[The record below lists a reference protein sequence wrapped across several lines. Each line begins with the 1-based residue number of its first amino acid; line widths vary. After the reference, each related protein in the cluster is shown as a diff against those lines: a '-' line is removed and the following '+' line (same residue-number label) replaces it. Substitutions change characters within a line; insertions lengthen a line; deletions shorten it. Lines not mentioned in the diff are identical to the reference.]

1 MKDHPGH
8 VDHGNGECAR
18 GSSTHTAPGGRCQ
31 VSVHV
36 GQHTEPAQ
44 EQILQGIQSRMAA
57 PAPGPSRDSWW
68 HQPTKWSSPGGGRTF
83 LQPHLPHGHSPP
95 CCHRP
100 GVSFSPARFAKL
112 LKGKRWEP
120 APRPRPPEPCPKEP
134 GDERVPL
141 FAGGGGK
148 PKIAARP
155 NSRKAK
161 SPAPGLSSGERP
173 PSVSSVHSEGDC
185 NRRTPLTNRVW
196 EDRPSSAGRT
206 RGDSSQSGRAT
217 SQGLGRLQGDG
228 GAATAGADSLF
239 APPAGSTPFP
249 YNPLTMRLPSG
260 VVTATPSAP
269 LPQGTPG
276 SQHHA
281 WDEEPKPLLCSQ
293 YETLSDSE

>member
-1 MKDHPGH
+1 M
-8 VDHGNGECAR
+8 
-18 GSSTHTAPGGRCQ
+18 
-31 VSVHV
+31 
-36 GQHTEPAQ
+36 
-44 EQILQGIQSRMAA
+44 L
-57 PAPGPSRDSWW
+57 
-68 HQPTKWSSPGGGRTF
+68 
-83 LQPHLPHGHSPP
+83 
-95 CCHRP
+95 
-100 GVSFSPARFAKL
+100 
-112 LKGKRWEP
+112 GKRWEP
-120 APRPRPPEPCPKEP
+120 APPPRPPEPRHDEP
-134 GDERVPL
+134 GDERALL

-196 EDRPSSAGRT
+196 EDRPSSAG
-206 RGDSSQSGRAT
+206 
-217 SQGLGRLQGDG
+217 
-228 GAATAGADSLF
+228 
-239 APPAGSTPFP
+239 STPFP

-260 VVTATPSAP
+260 VVTAAPAAP

>member
-1 MKDHPGH
+1 MDQRMGSKSPGNNTQRPAFFSKLTESNSAM
-8 VDHGNGECAR
+8 VKSKKQEIIKKLSTTNKNETEYNVGQPGTEIFNMPAITGAGLISCRSQSVQEN
-18 GSSTHTAPGGRCQ
+18 SSTNMGLEAIIRKALMGKYDEQWEERSPLSANAFNSLNASASLPAAMPITPADGRNED
-31 VSVHV
+31 VRS
-36 GQHTEPAQ
+36 
-44 EQILQGIQSRMAA
+44 
-57 PAPGPSRDSWW
+57 
-68 HQPTKWSSPGGGRTF
+68 
-83 LQPHLPHGHSPP
+83 LP
-95 CCHRP
+95 
-100 GVSFSPARFAKL
+100 
-112 LKGKRWEP
+112 
-120 APRPRPPEPCPKEP
+120 
-134 GDERVPL
+134 
-141 FAGGGGK
+141 GGGGK

-196 EDRPSSAGRT
+196 EDRPSSAG
-206 RGDSSQSGRAT
+206 
-217 SQGLGRLQGDG
+217 
-228 GAATAGADSLF
+228 
-239 APPAGSTPFP
+239 STPFP

-260 VVTATPSAP
+260 VVTAAPTAP

>member
-1 MKDHPGH
+1 MCSGLQHPHSSWGSLPGVCACGAAH
-8 VDHGNGECAR
+8 RAGSGADPAGNPKPHGCSCPRSLTGQLVASTHKVEQPRRGQNLPPAPPAPWPFPAVLPSAR
-18 GSSTHTAPGGRCQ
+18 GELFSCH
-31 VSVHV
+31 
-36 GQHTEPAQ
+36 EP
-44 EQILQGIQSRMAA
+44 
-57 PAPGPSRDSWW
+57 
-68 HQPTKWSSPGGGRTF
+68 
-83 LQPHLPHGHSPP
+83 
-95 CCHRP
+95 
-100 GVSFSPARFAKL
+100 RFAKL